1 MTYKYSADGRC
12 CRFFY
17 TEKGKCCKC
26 CGRHAVY
33 VVLNIVA
40 ACLHLVNAVVTL
52 IIGDDKLYPIYETY
66 GSWNPYNGTCTSGTY
81 IVGNGTN
88 KFVVN
93 PRDKKHT
100 YTLSL
105 LWLIFFFH
113 LLSFLFQFGVAL
125 KCFGYDYVNK
135 VKRGV
140 NPMRFVEYSI
150 SATLMLVCI
159 ALVSGIDE
167 HYAIIG
173 IVVLTLITMLL
184 GLVSESLFDDN
195 LMGVSDKSD
204 EGAESKADSDTDSKY
219 SKKQKSVFT
228 RSLRNASEFDSEGA
242 NTDTIKKA
250 ATIAT
255 YVAKRSSAS
264 FSRKIGWI
272 VHMMGWVTLMAVY
285 GGIILRNFYF
295 SVGLSDAKPP
305 EWVSFALLSVFALYN
320 VFGVTQFMQLCC
332 KFPLHMCRSD
342 ENCDPQQGYDGSNG
356 LNVAVE
362 YVYVVNSL
370 VTKTL
375 LGYLIIFNLVIEDRR
390 VMCSI

>member
-1 MTYKYSADGRC
+1 
-12 CRFFY
+12 
-17 TEKGKCCKC
+17 
-26 CGRHAVY
+26 
-33 VVLNIVA
+33 
-40 ACLHLVNAVVTL
+40 
-52 IIGDDKLYPIYETY
+52 
-66 GSWNPYNGTCTSGTY
+66 
-81 IVGNGTN
+81 
-88 KFVVN
+88 
-93 PRDKKHT
+93 
-100 YTLSL
+100 
-105 LWLIFFFH
+105 
-113 LLSFLFQFGVAL
+113 
-125 KCFGYDYVNK
+125 
-135 VKRGV
+135 
-140 NPMRFVEYSI
+140 MRFVEYSI

-167 HYAIIG
+167 HYAIVG

-195 LMGVSDKSD
+195 LMGVPEKSE
-204 EGAESKADSDTDSKY
+204 EGADSKADSSDSKY
-219 SKKQKSVFT
+219 NKKQKSGFT
-228 RSLRNASEFDSEGA
+228 RSLRNALEFDSEGA
-242 NTDTIKKA
+242 NTDTIEKA

-295 SVGLSDAKPP
+295 SVELSDAKPP
-305 EWVSFALLSVFALYN
+305 EWVSIALLSVFALYN

-375 LGYLIIFNLVIEDRR
+375 LGYLIIFNLVVEDRR